1 MSLEIAGV
9 RLAAEIGLASILADS
24 ENGLSIDEIAGKTG
38 VDGSKLGTFLDIL
51 RSLYSKIIAE
61 RVIRLLVTQGW
72 FREPKQGFFANNRLS
87 NLIKNDQAGFYLA
100 TYMYGLVSSP
110 SSRVKLIYKPNN

>member
-24 ENGLSIDEIAGKTG
+24 EDGLSIDEIAGKTG

-51 RSLYSKIIAE
+51 KVFCILKPSQS
-61 RVIRLLVTQGW
+61 
-72 FREPKQGFFANNRLS
+72 
-87 NLIKNDQAGFYLA
+87 
-100 TYMYGLVSSP
+100 VSSGFWSP
-110 SSRVKLIYKPNN
+110 KGGSANPNKDFSRITVSVT